1 MSDQFDALLRQRMTR
16 LLAAVPPEP
25 VPGIRSRRTPGRGI
39 LRRRL
44 VLAVG
49 LGLLLLTALAVSLPT
64 LSKPTYEA
72 QLRALGVPEGVEI
85 GAAGGGPDG
94 LDFALYT
101 DKDGVERCVGRC
113 RGISHIDP
121 SGKVLYEG
129 PPGPKATSTPR
140 S

>member
-1 MSDQFDALLRQRMTR
+1 MDPFDTLLRERITR
-16 LLAAVPPEP
+16 LLVAVPAEPAPEP
-25 VPGIRSRRTPGRGI
+25 SRSRRMTGRGTS
-39 LRRRL
+39 RRLL

-49 LGLLLLTALAVSLPT
+49 LGLLLLTSLVLSLPT

-85 GAAGGGPDG
+85 GAAGFRPDG

-140 S
+140 P

>member
-25 VPGIRSRRTPGRGI
+25 VPEIRPRRTPGRGI

-49 LGLLLLTALAVSLPT
+49 LGLLLLTALVVSLPT

-85 GAAGGGPDG
+85 GAVSGGPDG
-94 LDFALYT
+94 LDSALYR
-101 DKDGVERCVGRC
+101 DKDGQAHCVGRC
-113 RGISHIDP
+113 WGISWIDP
-121 SGKVLYEG
+121 SGRVLYEG
-129 PPGPKATSTPR
+129 PPGPKATPTPR